1 MSVLLLKAQMTT
13 TKEYLINNFMAFTI
27 VGVIIKLFFKNN
39 ITTDGS
45 SGPASSSI
53 WGYGLVSLAVFSVMF
68 LSFSLAS
75 NMVNL
80 NKDIFGF
87 IKQLLSD
94 SLPSM
99 LTLLVLIWLIVL
111 NVTYFKRINQGK
123 ISSDYNQFSKI
134 STVFL
139 LIQLIL
145 LFTYM
150 KDQISLN
157 PTVKAGSSSIFYI
170 LCAIT
175 FINCL
180 FIGMMNIIL
189 RFFSTDG

>member
-1 MSVLLLKAQMTT
+1 MAT
-13 TKEYLINNFMAFTI
+13 TKEYLVNNFMAFTF
-27 VGVIIKLFFKNN
+27 VGLIIKLFFKSG
-39 ITTDGS
+39 TTSDGS
-45 SGPASSSI
+45 AGPASASI
-53 WGYGLVSLAVFSVMF
+53 WGYGLVAAAVFSLMF

-99 LTLLVLIWLIVL
+99 LTLIVLIWLIVL
-111 NVTYFKRINQGK
+111 NVSYFKRINQGK
-123 ISSDYNQFSKI
+123 ISSDYNQFSTI
-134 STVFL
+134 STIFL
-139 LIQLIL
+139 VIQLVL

-150 KDQISLN
+150 REQVSPN
-157 PTVKAGSSSIFYI
+157 PANKSGSSSMFYI
-170 LCAIT
+170 LCGIT

>member
-1 MSVLLLKAQMTT
+1 MAT

-27 VGVIIKLFFKNN
+27 VGIIIKLFFKTN
-39 ITTDGS
+39 TTNDGS

-53 WGYGLVSLAVFSVMF
+53 WGYGLVSIAVFSIMF

-80 NKDIFGF
+80 NKDSFGF

-94 SLPSM
+94 SLPSI
-99 LTLLVLIWLIVL
+99 LTLIVLIWLIVL

-123 ISSDYNQFSKI
+123 ISNDYNQFSKI

-139 LIQLIL
+139 IIQLGL

-150 KDQISLN
+150 REQMSSNPLN
-157 PTVKAGSSSIFYI
+157 KIGSKNIFYI
-170 LCAIT
+170 LCAVT
-175 FINCL
+175 FINCVFL
-180 FIGMMNIIL
+180 SMMNIIL
-189 RFFSTDG
+189 KFFSTDG